1 MPNHLANP
9 LGLEELFSLTQC
21 IKLVTFMAQIVILWI
36 HASCRDVGDGPHH
49 FLISYHFKTL
59 SLLLLSS
66 SHQSVRRVLK
76 APDHIR

>member
-1 MPNHLANP
+1 
-9 LGLEELFSLTQC
+9 
-21 IKLVTFMAQIVILWI
+21 MAQIVILWI